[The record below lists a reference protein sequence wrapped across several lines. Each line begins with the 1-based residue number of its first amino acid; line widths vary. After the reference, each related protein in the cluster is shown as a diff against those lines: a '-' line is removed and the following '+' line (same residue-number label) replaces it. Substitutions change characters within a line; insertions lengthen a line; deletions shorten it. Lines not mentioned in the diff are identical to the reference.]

1 MPIDLKVV
9 PLREPALQ
17 ENPAAFLRALADD
30 IESGA
35 TPNLSKAV
43 LVSQGE
49 NGNWILW
56 TFGPALHGSVEAL
69 GLISMAQ
76 FMMTDKIWYD

>member
-17 ENPAAFLRALADD
+17 ENPVEYLRALADD

-35 TPNLSKAV
+35 TQNMSKAV
-43 LVSQGE
+43 LISLGE
-49 NGNWILW
+49 NGNWMLW
-56 TFGPALHGSVEAL
+56 TFGPGMHGPVEAM
-69 GLISMAQ
+69 GLIGMAQ
-76 FMMTDKIWYD
+76 FMMADKIWYD

>member
-9 PLREPALQ
+9 PLVEPAMQ
-17 ENPAAFLRALADD
+17 ENPPAFLRALADD

-35 TPNLSKAV
+35 TPNFAKAV
-43 LVSQGE
+43 LVVQSVG
-49 NGNWILW
+49 GGWSLW
-56 TFGPALHGSVEAL
+56 SFGPGVRGPVETL
-69 GLISMAQ
+69 GVLSMGQ